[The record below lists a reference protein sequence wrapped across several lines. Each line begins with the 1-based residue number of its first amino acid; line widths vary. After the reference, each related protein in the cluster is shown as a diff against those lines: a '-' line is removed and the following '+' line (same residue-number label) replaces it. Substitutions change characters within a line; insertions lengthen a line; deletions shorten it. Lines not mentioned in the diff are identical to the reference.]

1 MKKKFTRSNALAM
14 AMLWTLATALGC
26 GGKVEGNTYE
36 DNGGVV
42 KIEFK
47 SGGKAY
53 VSTGPATNTCS
64 YAENGKTVILTCEG
78 DKTAFTV
85 DDDGALNGPAR
96 RISDAIDQ
104 EKVSALRP
112 TQFSRWERA
121 RCRLRSLFHTAIQV
135 GGERSS

>member
-1 MKKKFTRSNALAM
+1 MRNKFSLSNALAM
-14 AMLWTLATALGC
+14 AMLVTLVTAIGC

-47 SGGKAY
+47 SAGKAY

-64 YAENGKTVILTCEG
+64 YAGNGKTVTLTCEG

-85 DDDGALNGPAR
+85 DDDGALNGPPGGF
-96 RISDAIDQ
+96 
-104 EKVSALRP
+104 L
-112 TQFSRWERA
+112 T
-121 RCRLRSLFHTAIQV
+121 RLTKKK
-135 GGERSS
+135 

>member
-1 MKKKFTRSNALAM
+1 MKKKFTLSNALAM
-14 AMLWTLATALGC
+14 AMLGTLATAIGC

-53 VSTGPATNTCS
+53 VSTGPATTTCS
-64 YAENGKTVILTCEG
+64 YAENGKTVTLTCEG

-85 DDDGALNGPAR
+85 DDDGALNGPPGGF
-96 RISDAIDQ
+96 
-104 EKVSALRP
+104 L
-112 TQFSRWERA
+112 T
-121 RCRLRSLFHTAIQV
+121 RLTKKK
-135 GGERSS
+135 

>member
-1 MKKKFTRSNALAM
+1 MKKKCTLWNALAI
-14 AMLWTLATALGC
+14 AMLGTLATAIGC
-26 GGKVEGNTYE
+26 GKVEGNTYE

-64 YAENGKTVILTCEG
+64 YAESGKTVTLTCDA

-85 DDDGALNGPAR
+85 DDDGALNGPPGGF
-96 RISDAIDQ
+96 
-104 EKVSALRP
+104 L
-112 TQFSRWERA
+112 T
-121 RCRLRSLFHTAIQV
+121 RLTKKK
-135 GGERSS
+135 